1 MKLIKF
7 LLPVTFL
14 FCLSGCIEINE
25 QIDVKANGSG
35 QWVTRMD
42 MGQLLDLMQ
51 NYLGKDEMEKQMP
64 KRVMDTTIAF
74 KSFTDTATNM
84 SPEKKA
90 LVKDGKISMKLNM
103 DEKIFNTE
111 MYFPFKSLDN
121 LQQLY
126 TSLGDGS
133 IGTGNLLK
141 GLGGSKGD
149 SSNPAAGNNNMQS
162 PDMTQ
167 FNAIYDFKC
176 KDGFISRK
184 LNQEK
189 LKALMENPQLSQMK
203 DAGNMGVEIP
213 YTITINLPRAVKKVD
228 NPLAKVSDDKKTV
241 IIKYNMIEM
250 LNTPQKFE
258 YSIEY

>member
-7 LLPVTFL
+7 LLPIAFL
-14 FCLSGCIEINE
+14 FCLTGCIEINE
-25 QIDVKANGSG
+25 QIDIKSNGSG

-42 MGQLLDLMQ
+42 MSQLLDMMQ
-51 NYLGKDEMEKQMP
+51 TYMGKEEMDKQLP
-64 KRVMDTTIAF
+64 SRKMDTTISF
-74 KSFTDTATNM
+74 KTFVDTSTTL

-90 LVKDGKISMKLNM
+90 LLKDGKIGMKLNM
-103 DEKIFNTE
+103 DEKVFKTE
-111 MYFPFKSLDN
+111 MNFPFTSLGN
-121 LQQLY
+121 LQKLY

-133 IGTGNLLK
+133 IGTTDLLK
-141 GLGGSKGD
+141 NLT
-149 SSNPAAGNNNMQS
+149 AGKTDTASASGNMQS
-162 PDMTQ
+162 PDITQ
-167 FNAIYDFKC
+167 FNNIYDFKC
-176 KDGFISRK
+176 KDGLISRK

-189 LKALMENPQLSQMK
+189 LKALMDNPQLSQMK

-228 NPLAKVSDDKKTV
+228 NPIAKISDDKKTV
-241 IIKYNMIEM
+241 TIKYNLIEM

>member
-7 LLPVTFL
+7 LLPIAFI
-14 FCLSGCIEINE
+14 FCLSSCIEINE
-25 QIDVKANGSG
+25 EIDIKSNGSG
-35 QWVTRMD
+35 VWQTHMD

-51 NYLGKDEMEKQMP
+51 NYIGKEEMEKQLP
-64 KRVMDTTIAF
+64 QKVMDTTIYF
-74 KSFTDTATNM
+74 KNIVDTATNI

-90 LVKDGKISMKLNM
+90 LLKDGKINMKLNM
-103 DEKIFNTE
+103 DEKVFNTE
-111 MYFPFKSLDN
+111 MSFPFKSLNN

-141 GLGGSKGD
+141 GLSGSKGD
-149 SSNPAAGNNNMQS
+149 SSSPAGNMQS
-162 PDMTQ
+162 PDITQ

-184 LNQEK
+184 VNQRK
-189 LKALMENPQLSQMK
+189 LKALLDNPQLSQMK

-213 YTITINLPRAVKKVD
+213 YTITLKLPRPVKKVD
-228 NPLAKVSDDKKTV
+228 NPVAKLSDDKKTV
-241 IIKYNMIEM
+241 MIQYNLIDM
-250 LNTPQKFE
+250 LNTPEKFE
-258 YSIEY
+258 YTIEY